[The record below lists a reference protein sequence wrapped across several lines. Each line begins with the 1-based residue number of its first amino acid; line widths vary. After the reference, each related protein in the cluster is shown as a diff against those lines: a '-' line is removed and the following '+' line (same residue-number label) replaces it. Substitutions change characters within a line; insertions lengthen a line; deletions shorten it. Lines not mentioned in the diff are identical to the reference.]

1 MRENLKVRFAPSPTG
16 YLHVGGA
23 RTALFNWLY
32 CRKNNGV
39 FLLRIEDTDL
49 QRSTPEMSKVI
60 LDAMKWLGL
69 NWDEGPF
76 YQTDRI
82 DIYRDHVEKLIE
94 QGRAYRCFCTGEELD
109 KARAAAEARGEKSW
123 KYDRRCLNLSQE
135 EQERRLK
142 EGHPYAIRCLVPTG
156 KVTYEDLVHGKM
168 EIQNE
173 AIEDFVLF
181 KSDGSPTYHLSV
193 VIDDH
198 LMGITTILR
207 GDDHISNTP
216 KQILL
221 YNAFGWTPPNFG
233 HLPLILG
240 PDHQKL
246 SKRHGV
252 TSVLNYKSLGY
263 LPLALLNFFARL
275 SWNPGDDKPFYSV
288 EELVSRF
295 NLKKI
300 SKNNPVFDTKKLD
313 FINSKIIS
321 SMEEGEL
328 LVCLKELAEEI
339 GGGDCL
345 KSPEAQERIKPAIE
359 LLKSR
364 MRNLKEFL
372 DLLDAYV
379 TDRPLEYDAEGA
391 RTHFTPSGASLLKAY
406 LEDLKGLGPEE
417 FTATETERLLR
428 SRAEAEGVGAGVMI
442 HAVRLA
448 LTGKTVSPGLFDVI
462 VFLGRERAMARI
474 ERALLW
480 IHETT
485 GALPGGC

>member
-1 MRENLKVRFAPSPTG
+1 
-16 YLHVGGA
+16 
-23 RTALFNWLY
+23 
-32 CRKNNGV
+32 
-39 FLLRIEDTDL
+39 
-49 QRSTPEMSKVI
+49 
-60 LDAMKWLGL
+60 
-69 NWDEGPF
+69 
-76 YQTDRI
+76 
-82 DIYRDHVEKLIE
+82 
-94 QGRAYRCFCTGEELD
+94 
-109 KARAAAEARGEKSW
+109 
-123 KYDRRCLNLSQE
+123 
-135 EQERRLK
+135 
-142 EGHPYAIRCLVPTG
+142 
-156 KVTYEDLVHGKM
+156 
-168 EIQNE
+168 
-173 AIEDFVLF
+173 
-181 KSDGSPTYHLSV
+181 
-193 VIDDH
+193 
-198 LMGITTILR
+198 MGITTILR

-328 LVCLKELAEEI
+328 LVCLRELAEEV